1 MIMTL
6 IQAATNI
13 ANEYLEAEHISV
25 GSPEMR
31 MLVEK
36 WSFIIPSIDNPYE
49 LAAMALENPSRIL
62 FSRDEIRTLK
72 SLYFPF
78 N

>member
-13 ANEYLEAEHISV
+13 ANEYLEAEHISI
-25 GSPEMR
+25 GTSEMR

-62 FSRDEIRTLK
+62 FSRNEIRTLK

>member
-13 ANEYLEAEHISV
+13 ANEYLEAEHISI
-25 GSPEMR
+25 GTPEMR
-31 MLVEK
+31 TLVEK
-36 WSFIIPSIDNPYE
+36 WSYIIPSIDNPYE

-62 FSRDEIRTLK
+62 FSRNEIRTLK